1 MLALK
6 QCQHSIQRAQQKSK
20 EREHEKENATL
31 NGLEAARR
39 EQYLCLEISVFF
51 FVEFSAKWA

>member
-1 MLALK
+1 VLALK

-51 FVEFSAKWA
+51 FVEFSAK